1 MIVLDDIDLNR
12 KSDYVNKFF
21 TLGRHYFFTVI
32 MLVQY
37 PKLAVTA
44 QIRSNLDILFLSH

>member
-12 KSDYVNKFF
+12 KSDYVNKLF
-21 TLGRHYFFTVI
+21 TLGRHYYFTVI